1 MSTNAGTGG
10 AAGSAGRAAGGSSG
24 VGGGSGSGG
33 GGSGGAAPKGG
44 AGGAGSDA
52 GGKGGSGGAGGEGAG
67 AAGGGAGGMAGAGNA
82 AGTGSGGWQCPS
94 GVTGTPMLT
103 GTPTRVASVPPSD
116 SFNMN
121 NGTFGI
127 IEGPVWVDD
136 ALYLSELGNT
146 SYTSQDTDVRKARIL
161 KVTSDG
167 KATVFVADSG
177 SNGLAINGKG
187 NLVAGVHKDGSIT
200 EFALPSGTP
209 TTVVSMYMGARFNSP
224 NDLAVHSNGT
234 IYFSDP
240 TYQAPKTRPQTATR
254 VYRVPPGGQA
264 EPIPSAGAPDTFTN
278 PNGVALSLAEDY
290 LYVNAMVGRR
300 YPVLDDG
307 TLGPG
312 EDFAAGSNAD
322 GTAIDCAG
330 NLYVANTE
338 TNHATVFTSTGSM
351 LGTITIGE
359 VQSITNL
366 AFGGADH
373 KTLYITALGSGTM
386 KGLFTLNVGIAG
398 KPY

>member
-1 MSTNAGTGG
+1 
-10 AAGSAGRAAGGSSG
+10 
-24 VGGGSGSGG
+24 
-33 GGSGGAAPKGG
+33 
-44 AGGAGSDA
+44 
-52 GGKGGSGGAGGEGAG
+52 
-67 AAGGGAGGMAGAGNA
+67 MAGAGNA
-82 AGTGSGGWQCPS
+82 AGTGAGGWKCPS
-94 GVTGTPMLT
+94 GVTGTPTLT
-103 GTPTRVASVPPSD
+103 GTPARVANVPPSD

-136 ALYLSELGNT
+136 TLYLSELGSA
-146 SYTSQDTDVRKARIL
+146 SYNSQDTDMKKSRML

-167 KATVFVADSG
+167 KVAVFIADSG

-187 NLVAGVHKDGSIT
+187 NLVGGVHKDGSIV

-209 TTVVSMYMGARFNSP
+209 TTIVSMYMGARFNSP
-224 NDLAVHSNGT
+224 NDLTVHSSGT

-240 TYQAPKTRPQTATR
+240 TYNGPKTPPQAQTR
-254 VYRVPPGGQA
+254 VYRIPPGGQA
-264 EPIPSAGAPDTFTN
+264 EPIPSASAPDMFTN

-300 YPVLDDG
+300 YPVMADG
-307 TLGPG
+307 TLGAG
-312 EDFAAGSNAD
+312 EDFAALSGGD

-330 NLYVANTE
+330 NIYVASISG
-338 TNHATVFTSTGSM
+338 NHATVFTSAGSM
-351 LGTITIGE
+351 LGTINLTE

-373 KTLYITALGSGTM
+373 KTLYITALGSGNM